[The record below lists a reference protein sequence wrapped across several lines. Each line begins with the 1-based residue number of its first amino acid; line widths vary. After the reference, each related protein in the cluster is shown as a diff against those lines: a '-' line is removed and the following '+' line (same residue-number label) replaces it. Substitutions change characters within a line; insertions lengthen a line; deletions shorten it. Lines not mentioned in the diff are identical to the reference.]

1 MLPCH
6 GNPNFP
12 LTPIPP
18 KTMKHPQRI
27 LATFAFLF
35 ALFFTASAQNVSLD
49 AELGKLVDLVKRL
62 RTPSETQQKKAY
74 DAAIRPLA
82 DDTKW
87 TPMNELRDENGAEC
101 RPADKTV
108 RRFRLN
114 TLLNNAE
121 RRRNGLSASTD
132 NFLNGQDEAYNYSL
146 YEKSI
151 KAGDNHTARYSFH
164 GRQGRQTFVFVP
176 FTTNGASFSVRL
188 LWKGKSIGT
197 TTRQGDGTQVLTTKE
212 RIGKDDTLTLE
223 ISNNGSSPL
232 SLVILN
238 HNTRK

>member
-6 GNPNFP
+6 GNPKSP

-18 KTMKHPQRI
+18 KTMKHLQRI

-35 ALFFTASAQNVSLD
+35 ALFFTASAQNASLD

-62 RTPSETQQKKAY
+62 RTPSEAQQKKAY

-87 TPMNELRDENGAEC
+87 TPMNELRDKNGAEC

-151 KAGDNHTARYSFH
+151 KAGD
-164 GRQGRQTFVFVP
+164 
-176 FTTNGASFSVRL
+176 RL